1 MTSERYGDGPL
12 GDLRVIEVGGEVGE
26 WCGKLLA
33 DLGADVIK
41 VEPPGGAAER
51 EIGPFFED
59 VPGAE
64 RSLHFWHY
72 NTSKR
77 GITLDLESA
86 AGRELFRRLADTA
99 DVVLE
104 SQAPGYLPSLGL
116 GYDNLAT
123 NNPGLVM
130 CSLTPFGQ
138 QGPWRDYRTSDLVHL
153 AVGGQMGECGYDEAD
168 VPNAPPIGPGGGN
181 SWHTAGHYAFIGIMS
196 ALFHRGVHGEGQY
209 IDASVHDACALTTE
223 GGVTQW
229 IYNQTVVKRQTGRH
243 AAASPSPRAQFLCA
257 DGRYINTLMF
267 GLRMS
272 PQQLRVVADWFDQRG
287 LAADLRDEK
296 YQDPEA
302 LNGSMPHIIEVAERF
317 FAATPSDEVYH
328 GAQQRGFA
336 LGPVR
341 APEDVAADEHF
352 RDRGFFV
359 TVEHPELDRSFE
371 YPGAAAIYHASPW
384 RIRRRAPLIGE
395 DNLEV
400 FAELGVSREALG
412 VLRESGVI

>member
-1 MTSERYGDGPL
+1 MAPERFGNGPL

-26 WCGKLLA
+26 WCAKLMA

-41 VEPPGGAAER
+41 IEPPGGAAER
-51 EIGPFFED
+51 EIGPFLD
-59 VPGAE
+59 DIPTAE

-104 SQAPGYLPSLGL
+104 SYPPGYLPSIGL
-116 GYDNLAT
+116 GYRELEGS
-123 NNPGLVM
+123 NPRLVM

-153 AVGGQMGECGYDEAD
+153 AVGGQMGECGYDEVD
-168 VPNAPPIGPGGGN
+168 VAGAPPIGPGGGN
-181 SWHTAGHYAFIGIMS
+181 AWHTAGHYAFIGIMS
-196 ALFHRGVHGEGQY
+196 ALFYRGVQGAGQY

-229 IYNQTVVKRQTGRH
+229 IYNHAVVKRQTGRH
-243 AAASPSPRAQFLCA
+243 AAANPSPRTQFLCA
-257 DGRYINTLMF
+257 DGRYVNTLMF

-272 PQQLRVVADWFDQRG
+272 PQQLLVVADWVDQRG
-287 LAADLRDEK
+287 LAADLKDEK

-317 FAATPSDEVYH
+317 FAATTSDEVYH

-341 APEDVAADEHF
+341 APEEVAADEHF

-359 TVEHPELDRSFE
+359 TVEHPELGRSFE

-384 RIRRRAPLIGE
+384 SIRRRAPLIGE
-395 DNLEV
+395 DNVEV
-400 FAELGVSREALG
+400 FGEIGVAREALG